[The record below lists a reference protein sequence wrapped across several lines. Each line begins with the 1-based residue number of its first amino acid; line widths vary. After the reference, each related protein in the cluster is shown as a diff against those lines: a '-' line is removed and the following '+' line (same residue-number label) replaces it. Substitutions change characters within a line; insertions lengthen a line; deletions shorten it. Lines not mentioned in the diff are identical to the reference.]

1 MLKKLICSVNL
12 TVTNTVRSFRTI
24 LVRYSQLTSTWVK
37 STLVPFLILDIIDL
51 KDDFNEIKELYL
63 DGFKKTLLIHNNL
76 LSVKVQNYI
85 KLTTSFTN
93 VLPFII
99 YCLFIVTVLSY
110 ISLDSIICKLNLI
123 VMCGAGIS
131 FYVIIQTILLF
142 VWGTNISL
150 LFKTYVKPLLNVYM

>member
-12 TVTNTVRSFRTI
+12 TVTNTVRSFRVI

-51 KDDFNEIKELYL
+51 KDGFNEIKEEYL
-63 DGFKKTLLIHNNL
+63 DGFKKTLSIHNNL

-93 VLPFII
+93 VLPVII
-99 YCLFIVTVLSY
+99 YCLFIVTILSY